1 MKIKGIAASE
11 GVSIAKAFVMLEE
24 DLKISNKKIKD
35 TNKEI
40 KSFEDSKKIAKKQIQ
55 KLYDTTLKKI
65 GKEKAD
71 IFGAH
76 LQILDDPAIKSD
88 VEKLINEEKFNAAY
102 SLSKVAD
109 TYVKMF
115 ESMNDDY
122 MKERA
127 SDIRDVTNRLLK
139 IIQGI
144 EILDLSTINH
154 EVIIFAHD
162 LTPSQTAQM
171 NPKFVKGFITE
182 IGGRTSHSA
191 IMARTLEIPAVVGC
205 GNKLKVKNNE
215 EIIISGTEG
224 IAIIK
229 PSKNEIQEYKLKLE
243 QELKMR
249 KELDK
254 FIDKETVTADGKS
267 FEIAGN
273 IGNSKDVDQVIAN
286 GGEAIGLFRS
296 EFLYMDNSNW
306 PTEEE
311 QFEAYSAVAKDMK
324 GKKVII
330 RTLDIGGDKKLDYFS
345 FPKEE
350 NPFLGYRAVRFTMD
364 KKEVFKV
371 QIRALLRAAHFGK
384 IYVNIPMIATIKEFL
399 DVKKFVDKQR
409 KDLEKE
415 GIKYGE
421 IKLGIMVEI
430 PSVAI
435 LADKF
440 AKHVDFFSVGTNDLI
455 QYTFAADR
463 MSEKV
468 SYLYQPYN
476 PSILRMLK
484 NVIDASHAE
493 GKFTA
498 MCGEMASEPNALPL
512 LIGMGLDEFSM
523 SSSSILKSRYLISK
537 INSNEASKLVEKA
550 LDQESSEQ
558 VIKLTEKF
566 MSKI

>member
-35 TNKEI
+35 TKKEI

>member
-1 MKIKGIAASE
+1 
-11 GVSIAKAFVMLEE
+11 
-24 DLKISNKKIKD
+24 
-35 TNKEI
+35 
-40 KSFEDSKKIAKKQIQ
+40 
-55 KLYDTTLKKI
+55 
-65 GKEKAD
+65 
-71 IFGAH
+71 
-76 LQILDDPAIKSD
+76 
-88 VEKLINEEKFNAAY
+88 
-102 SLSKVAD
+102 
-109 TYVKMF
+109 
-115 ESMNDDY
+115 
-122 MKERA
+122 
-127 SDIRDVTNRLLK
+127 
-139 IIQGI
+139 
-144 EILDLSTINH
+144 
-154 EVIIFAHD
+154 
-162 LTPSQTAQM
+162 
-171 NPKFVKGFITE
+171 
-182 IGGRTSHSA
+182 
-191 IMARTLEIPAVVGC
+191 
-205 GNKLKVKNNE
+205 
-215 EIIISGTEG
+215 
-224 IAIIK
+224 
-229 PSKNEIQEYKLKLE
+229 
-243 QELKMR
+243 
-249 KELDK
+249 
-254 FIDKETVTADGKS
+254 
-267 FEIAGN
+267 
-273 IGNSKDVDQVIAN
+273 
-286 GGEAIGLFRS
+286 
-296 EFLYMDNSNW
+296 
-306 PTEEE
+306 
-311 QFEAYSAVAKDMK
+311 MK